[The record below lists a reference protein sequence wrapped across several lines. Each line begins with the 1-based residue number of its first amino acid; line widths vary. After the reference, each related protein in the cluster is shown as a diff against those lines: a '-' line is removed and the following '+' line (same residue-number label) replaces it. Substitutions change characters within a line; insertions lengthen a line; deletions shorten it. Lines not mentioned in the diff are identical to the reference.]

1 MGLQDIVEEQDQ
13 VSSDGLT
20 GFVGGIWR
28 GIMSTVVGEA
38 EPTPESALS
47 TTLNAG
53 PLHARLD
60 SETERLFLCM
70 SWWFLHVGWRILE
83 EEVERA
89 VGEVCKR
96 YVGHSSVISHSK
108 TDFMCVLVSLLRRR

>member
-1 MGLQDIVEEQDQ
+1 VLSAANYEPSRASKLTNAKNAIIKPWSYFSLQEMGLQDIVEEQDQ

-53 PLHARLD
+53 PY
-60 SETERLFLCM
+60 M
-70 SWWFLHVGWRILE
+70 HVWIRKQNGSFY
-83 EEVERA
+83 A
-89 VGEVCKR
+89 
-96 YVGHSSVISHSK
+96 
-108 TDFMCVLVSLLRRR
+108 